1 MQPIDYSDADTER
14 VRQAEGTSAG
24 MATQQLSLPANGGTG
39 VAPTRMQPNN
49 VGLVLIGLGVLLLLS
64 RLITMPV
71 DFTAGMI
78 LLTIGSVFFFFG
90 LWKRIYG
97 LIIPAS
103 ILSGLSVG
111 VTFADITN
119 GVSVLWG
126 LALGFMAIYL
136 IGNTLFRLRSSW
148 PMIPAMILFGV
159 GFIVAITSLP
169 SFFAAGLVWA
179 PLLLIGAGL
188 YLGFMRK

>member
-1 MQPIDYSDADTER
+1 MQPTDYSDADTER
-14 VRQAEGTSAG
+14 VRRAEESSAG
-24 MATQQLSLPANGGTG
+24 MATQQLTMPATGGTL
-39 VAPTRMQPNN
+39 APARPNN
-49 VGLVLIGLGVLLLLS
+49 LGLVLIGLGVVLLLG
-64 RLITMPV
+64 RLITLPV
-71 DFTAGMI
+71 DFTAGMV
-78 LLTIGSVFFFFG
+78 LLTIGSVFYFFG

-111 VTFADITN
+111 VTFAAVTN

-126 LALGFMAIYL
+126 LALGFLAIYL
-136 IGNTLFRLRSSW
+136 LGSALFRMRSSW

-159 GFIVAITSLP
+159 GVIVAITSLP

>member
-1 MQPIDYSDADTER
+1 MQPLDYSDADTER
-14 VRQAEGTSAG
+14 ARQAEGSSAG
-24 MATQQLSLPANGGTG
+24 MATQQLAMPENGGAIA
-39 VAPTRMQPNN
+39 APRTRPNN
-49 VGLVLIGLGVLLLLS
+49 AGLVLIGLGVLLLLG
-64 RLITMPV
+64 RLITVPV
-71 DFTAGMI
+71 DFTGGMV
-78 LLTIGSVFFFFG
+78 LLIIGSVFYFFG

-111 VTFADITN
+111 VTFAGLTN

-136 IGNTLFRLRSSW
+136 IGNALFRVRSSW

-159 GFIVAITSLP
+159 GLIVAVTSLP
-169 SFFAAGLVWA
+169 SFLAAGLVWA
-179 PLLLIGAGL
+179 PLLLIAAGL
-188 YLGFMRK
+188 YLGFMRR

>member
-1 MQPIDYSDADTER
+1 MQPTDYTDADTER
-14 VRQAEGTSAG
+14 VRQAEGSSAG
-24 MATQQLSLPANGGTG
+24 MATQHLRLPDSGGTLATP
-39 VAPTRMQPNN
+39 VRPNN
-49 VGLVLIGLGVLLLLS
+49 VGLVLIGLGVVLLLS
-64 RLITMPV
+64 RLITVPV
-71 DFTAGMI
+71 DFTGGMV
-78 LLTIGSVFFFFG
+78 LLTIGSLFYFFG

-111 VTFADITN
+111 VTFADLTN
-119 GVSVLWG
+119 GISVLWG

-136 IGNTLFRLRSSW
+136 LGNALFRVRSSW
-148 PMIPAMILFGV
+148 PMIPAAILFGV
-159 GFIVAITSLP
+159 GLIVAVTSLP
-169 SFFAAGLVWA
+169 SFFAAGLVWV